1 MHLNQLKE
9 ELERV
14 LPENH
19 PFVQKFKDWEPSPDH
34 DFERLVSQ
42 LEDWERGIRDWS
54 EVRDLI
60 SSLRSV
66 S

>member
-9 ELERV
+9 EAEKA

-19 PFVQKFKDWEPSPDH
+19 PFLEKFREWEPDPDY

-54 EVRDLI
+54 EVQDLI
-60 SSLRSV
+60 SSLRSN